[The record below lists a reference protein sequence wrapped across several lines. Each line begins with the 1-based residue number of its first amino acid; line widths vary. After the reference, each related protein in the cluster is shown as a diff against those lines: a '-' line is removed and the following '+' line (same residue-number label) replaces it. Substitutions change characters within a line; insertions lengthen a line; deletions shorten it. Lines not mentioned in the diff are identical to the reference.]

1 MKWFIVCVLT
11 GRVQIRR
18 QLRSRYYT
26 INQRHISRPTMFVFA
41 LFEDNDET
49 QTQAIPFYLS
59 NGT

>member
-26 INQRHISRPTMFVFA
+26 INQRHISGQTMFVFA